1 MENKNKFD
9 KVTRNVKE
17 MALYLGASSVGIV
30 TRENFKGGPP
40 STDLS
45 YVLPEAKSAI
55 CFALSLD
62 QHTIEPFLS
71 KKDHQAHNMDNTQK
85 SLLASGIALEIA
97 NYLKQ
102 NGYPSVAQAANE
114 EYRSDTK
121 NGPFDELPPISHRY
135 LAVRSGIGHFGL
147 SGNVITK
154 KDGAAIA
161 LASVVTEAEL
171 IPTDPLAKD
180 ENYCDDCKLCIA
192 SCASGFM
199 DPSDKTA
206 VSMGG
211 VEFTYSKRRSHVRCD
226 YVCGGLAGLH
236 KSGKWSTWSP
246 SRFPIPDTDDG
257 FKKMILEAAI
267 AYTQRPAPKEGPYHF
282 LMPGHKIEFTC
293 CHCMLVC
300 HPDKEVRKK
309 RHKMLIESGVII
321 QNPDGSRKAVTAE
334 EAIKNITAMEPDR
347 KALYEYPK

>member
-1 MENKNKFD
+1 MEKKNKFD

-30 TRENFKGGPP
+30 TRENLKGGPP

-62 QHTIEPFLS
+62 QTAIEPFLS
-71 KKDHQAHNMDNTQK
+71 KKDHQAHNMDNSQK
-85 SLLASGIALEIA
+85 SLLANGIALEIA

-154 KDGAAIA
+154 KDGAA
-161 LASVVTEAEL
+161 
-171 IPTDPLAKD
+171 
-180 ENYCDDCKLCIA
+180 
-192 SCASGFM
+192 
-199 DPSDKTA
+199 
-206 VSMGG
+206 
-211 VEFTYSKRRSHVRCD
+211 
-226 YVCGGLAGLH
+226 
-236 KSGKWSTWSP
+236 SGKTISCNSAPSP
-246 SRFPIPDTDDG
+246 
-257 FKKMILEAAI
+257 
-267 AYTQRPAPKEGPYHF
+267 
-282 LMPGHKIEFTC
+282 C
-293 CHCMLVC
+293 VW
-300 HPDKEVRKK
+300 K
-309 RHKMLIESGVII
+309 RC
-321 QNPDGSRKAVTAE
+321 
-334 EAIKNITAMEPDR
+334 
-347 KALYEYPK
+347 

>member
-1 MENKNKFD
+1 VEKQSKIE
-9 KVTRNVKE
+9 KVCQNVKE

-30 TRENFKGGPP
+30 TRENLEGGPP

-62 QHTIEPFLS
+62 QNAIEPYLS
-71 KKDHQAHNMDNTQK
+71 KKDHQSHNLDNTQK

-102 NGYPSVAQAANE
+102 NGYPAVAQSANI

-147 SGNVITK
+147 SGNVITI

-161 LASVVTEAEL
+161 LSSVVTQAEL
-171 IPTDPLAKD
+171 NPTDPLPKD
-180 ENYCDDCKLCIA
+180 DNYCDDCRLCIA
-192 SCASGFM
+192 SCAAGFM
-199 DPSDKTA
+199 DPKDKITI
-206 VSMGG
+206 SMGG
-211 VEFTYSKRRSHVRCD
+211 IEFSYSKRRHHVRCD
-226 YVCGGLAGLH
+226 YVCGGFAGLH
-236 KSGKWSTWSP
+236 KTGKWSTWSP
-246 SRFPIPDTDDG
+246 SRFPIPETDDG
-257 FKKMILEAAI
+257 FMKMLPEAAK
-267 AYTQRPAPKEGPYHF
+267 AFMKRPSPKEGPYHF
-282 LMPGHKIEFTC
+282 LVPGHKLELTC

-300 HPDKEVRKK
+300 HPDKDVRNK
-309 RHKMLIESGVII
+309 RHKILIESGVIV
-321 QNPDGSRKAVTAE
+321 QDADGARKAVTAE
-334 EAIKNITAMEPDR
+334 EAIKHIDSMKPER
-347 KALYEYPK
+347 KALYEYPE